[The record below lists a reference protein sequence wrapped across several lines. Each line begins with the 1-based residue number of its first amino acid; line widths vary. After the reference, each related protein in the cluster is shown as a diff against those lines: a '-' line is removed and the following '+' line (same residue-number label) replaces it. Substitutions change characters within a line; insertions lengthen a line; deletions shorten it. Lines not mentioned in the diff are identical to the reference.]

1 MARLRQGAR
10 ARTGTRKAPVVRFSI
25 SKTGGKSF
33 KKIPIFTHEVE
44 MLLPPHLQLALDD
57 SGGGLEGFR
66 HVAFLTGTCP
76 QKQISLVT
84 GARSIF
90 GQIPMVGCVGGTGK
104 IDPASSASF
113 IVKIG
118 APSRLS

>member
-10 ARTGTRKAPVVRFSI
+10 ARKEKRKAPVVRFSI

-76 QKQISLVT
+76 QNQISLWIRKVT
-84 GARSIF
+84 GARSIRRY
-90 GQIPMVGCVGGTGK
+90 PWSA
-104 IDPASSASF
+104 ASVAQA
-113 IVKIG
+113 K
-118 APSRLS
+118 